1 MLFEHTSNWN
11 NVTGGFGLAINSDG
25 YNSRPNRFHTNHNS
39 QRPRNYTKE
48 IIYTYKYIFKR
59 SKNKWKINIYRFYKN
74 AIYRLIWYRQSNF
87 KWAVY

>member
-39 QRPRNYTKE
+39 QGLE
-48 IIYTYKYIFKR
+48 IIQKKLIMIYLHIQIYIQ
-59 SKNKWKINIYRFYKN
+59 
-74 AIYRLIWYRQSNF
+74 A
-87 KWAVY
+87 